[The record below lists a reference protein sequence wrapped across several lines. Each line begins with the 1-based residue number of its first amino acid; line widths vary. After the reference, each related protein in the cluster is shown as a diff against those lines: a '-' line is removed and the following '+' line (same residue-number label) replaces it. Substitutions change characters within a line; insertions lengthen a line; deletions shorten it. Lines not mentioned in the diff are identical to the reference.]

1 MINRFFN
8 IITNF
13 RKKKYD
19 LYTKKKINNILP
31 DLKNHILKN
40 KSCGANFSD
49 YYELYN
55 YIIKKKPKYI
65 LECGSGIT
73 SYVIAKALHYNF
85 IKSGVKGLCI
95 SMEELPN
102 YHEDVKNNFPKEL
115 EQFIKFILSKRIE
128 KHYSFYCGVGYKVIP
143 KYDYEFVFIDGP
155 DSISPIDSV
164 RKFNFDLITAVQL
177 SNKKIDCFID
187 NRLSTTYCYQNI
199 FGKQKVR
206 YDKLKKL
213 GIVKK
218 VDETNLVSQWNK
230 KNFLVNSITNELIF
244 KN

>member
-1 MINRFFN
+1 MIY
-8 IITNF
+8 IQ
-13 RKKKYD
+13 
-19 LYTKKKINNILP
+19 KKINNILP
-31 DLKNHILKN
+31 DLQNHILIN

-55 YIIKKKPKYI
+55 YIIKPKYI

-73 SYVIAKALHYNF
+73 SYVIAKALHYNL
-85 IKSGVKGLCI
+85 IKSVKGLCI
-95 SMEELPN
+95 SMEELPS
-102 YHEDVKNNFPKEL
+102 YHEDIKNNFQKEL
-115 EQFIKFILSKRIE
+115 KQFINLIFLKELKNIILFIVELDI
-128 KHYSFYCGVGYKVIP
+128 IP

-155 DSISPIDSV
+155 DSISPIDNV
-164 RKFNFDLITAVQL
+164 RKFNFDLITAIQL

-187 NRLSTTYCYQNI
+187 NRLSTVYCYQNI

-218 VDETNLVSQWNK
+218 VDKTNLIYQWNK
-230 KNFLVNSITNELIF
+230 KNFLVNSITNELLI

>member
-1 MINRFFN
+1 MINKFFN

-13 RKKKYD
+13 QKKKYD

-31 DLKNHILKN
+31 DLQNHILIN

-73 SYVIAKALHYNF
+73 SYVIAKALHYNH

-102 YHEDVKNNFPKEL
+102 YHED
-115 EQFIKFILSKRIE
+115 IK
-128 KHYSFYCGVGYKVIP
+128 
-143 KYDYEFVFIDGP
+143 
-155 DSISPIDSV
+155 
-164 RKFNFDLITAVQL
+164 
-177 SNKKIDCFID
+177 
-187 NRLSTTYCYQNI
+187 NI
-199 FGKQKVR
+199 FQIIKAI
-206 YDKLKKL
+206 Y
-213 GIVKK
+213 
-218 VDETNLVSQWNK
+218 
-230 KNFLVNSITNELIF
+230 
-244 KN
+244 

>member
-1 MINRFFN
+1 MINKFFN

-13 RKKKYD
+13 QKKKYD

-31 DLKNHILKN
+31 DLQNHILIN

-73 SYVIAKALHYNF
+73 SYVIAKALHYNL
-85 IKSGVKGLCI
+85 IKSEVKGLCI
-95 SMEELPN
+95 SMEELPS
-102 YHEDVKNNFPKEL
+102 YHEDIKNNFPKEL
-115 EQFIKFILSKRIE
+115 KQFINFNLSERIK
-128 KHYSFYCGVGYKVIP
+128 KHYSFYCGVGYKAIP

-155 DSISPIDSV
+155 DSISPIDNV

-187 NRLSTTYCYQNI
+187 NRLSTVYCYQNI

-218 VDETNLVSQWNK
+218 VDKTNLIYQWNK
-230 KNFLVNSITNELIF
+230 KNFLVNSITNELLF